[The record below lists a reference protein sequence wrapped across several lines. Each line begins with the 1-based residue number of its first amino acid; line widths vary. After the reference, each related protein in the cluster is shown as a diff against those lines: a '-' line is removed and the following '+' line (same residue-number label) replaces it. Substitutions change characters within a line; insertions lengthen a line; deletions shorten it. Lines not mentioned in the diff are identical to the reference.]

1 MRILKYTNML
11 RTETRKITT
20 IKLYKE
26 TKERIEKFRSYK
38 RESYDEIM
46 QKILEILNLSR
57 ASPERARARL
67 IALERKKKKAVLK
80 NKTPQE
86 VKII

>member
-1 MRILKYTNML
+1 MRIPTYTNML

-26 TKERIEKFRSYK
+26 TKERIDKFRSYK

-67 IALERKKKKAVLK
+67 LGLERKKKKAALK
-80 NKTPQE
+80 NKPQQE

>member
-1 MRILKYTNML
+1 ML
-11 RTETRKITT
+11 PQEKAKITT

-57 ASPERARARL
+57 ANPERARARL
-67 IALERKKKKAVLK
+67 LGLERKKRRVAKS
-80 NKTPQE
+80 PQVQIQ
-86 VKII
+86 VKPVKLS